1 MSDLIKE
8 GTVKEGATREGPGP
22 MEVASFLRRHPRFLD
37 QFPDLALTLA
47 VPREE
52 GQATS
57 LASYQLEVL
66 RDKNRELNR
75 RLHELY
81 GVANENERLTVRT
94 HQLTLALLRARDPAE
109 TLRTLVAVLTEEFNS
124 PLVRVLLHRADS
136 RLPAADWVQVLPAD
150 DVSLRPFAEF
160 VQAGEPLCG
169 RLQSD
174 KLEVLFGARAG
185 EVQAAALLP
194 LAGRGVLAIGSTDS
208 NRFYPGMGTLF
219 LRLMS
224 EALVAALARY
234 D

>member
-1 MSDLIKE
+1 MSDVLK
-8 GTVKEGATREGPGP
+8 EGPGAL
-22 MEVASFLRRHPRFLD
+22 EVASFLRRHPRFLD
-37 QFPDLALTLA
+37 QFPDLALTLN

-57 LASYQLEVL
+57 LASYQLAVL

-81 GVANENERLTVRT
+81 GVANENERLTVRM

-109 TLRTLVAVLTEEFNS
+109 TLRTLVAVLTEDFNS
-124 PLVRVLLHRADS
+124 PLVRLLLHRADP
-136 RLPAADWVQVLPAD
+136 RLPASEWLQIAPVD
-150 DVSLRPFAEF
+150 DIALRPFAEF
-160 VQAGEPLCG
+160 LQAGEPLCG
-169 RLQSD
+169 RLQAD
-174 KLEVLFGARAG
+174 KLDLLFGEQAS
-185 EVQAAALLP
+185 EVQSAALLP
-194 LAGRGVLAIGSTDS
+194 LEGRGVLAIGSADP